1 MHPTIF
7 SERQEFRISLH
18 ISVAHEIIPSRAVIL
33 PGRNARERFNC
44 IWRDATRNDQKNET
58 PLFSPDEPAPGVFRA
73 LVTFDLLRLSHAFRV
88 LLWHF
93 AAYELLCGDM
103 KKRSEKKNRKYDA
116 ILLLLSLFGSLRF
129 VPIMSSLL
137 FLASFFLLFICV
149 LPSFLPL
156 PISLSPDFTISFL
169 LSRSL
174 YLSLYLAH
182 SPYSLRF
189 HRDLLSFLL
198 PFARSLQPYLVTH
211 KRPACNS
218 SGVRISQRT
227 ACFCHVRVT
236 TASRTRAW

>member
-1 MHPTIF
+1 M
-7 SERQEFRISLH
+7 R
-18 ISVAHEIIPSRAVIL
+18 
-33 PGRNARERFNC
+33 GERFNC

-103 KKRSEKKNRKYDA
+103 KKRSEKKKQKIRRYTPSP
-116 ILLLLSLFGSLRF
+116 LSLFGSLRF

-137 FLASFFLLFICV
+137 FLACFFFLFICV

-156 PISLSPDFTISFL
+156 SISLSPDFTISFL

-174 YLSLYLAH
+174 HLSLYLAH